1 MARKYL
7 LLFLFGIIFLS
18 GPAEAQLHIT
28 VTGGKAAPQPIAV
41 VPFKMTAGVGV
52 DVSRVVQSDL
62 NRSGLFKT
70 LPRSEMLTEPGTPA
84 EVNYKNWRVLG
95 MNDLV
100 IGKESLNNGK
110 ITVDFYL
117 LDVLSGQQLLAF
129 RMPPTAPDDLR
140 YVGHQIADLIYKKLT
155 GVDGYF
161 DTQIAYVV
169 ASGLGESR
177 TFKLVVAD
185 SDGKF
190 PHTVASS
197 PHPLQSPA
205 WSPDRKKLAFTGFEN
220 GRWAIFIETL
230 ATGKLQKVI
239 SLPGLDT
246 GAAWSPNGKEL
257 AVTLSLNG
265 TSNIYIINLRT
276 GQRRQLTHGSSINT
290 GEDWSPNGKNIVFT
304 SDRDGSPQIFEVPV
318 DGSSAPE
325 RLTFQGQKNMNPDFS
340 PDGKYLALVQEDGGK
355 YRIGL
360 MNLQTGDIRLLTDG
374 PVDTG
379 PSFAP
384 DGAVI
389 IYERDRS
396 NASGTDLGIVSTDGV
411 VHETIKGPPG
421 KDLQDPAWS
430 PYIK

>member
-1 MARKYL
+1 MTFKYL
-7 LLFLFGIIFLS
+7 VLLGIMFLCGS
-18 GPAEAQLHIT
+18 AQAQLHIT

-41 VPFKMTAGVGV
+41 VPFKEAPGV
-52 DVSRVVQSDL
+52 DVDVSQIVQSDL
-62 NRSGLFKT
+62 SRSGLFKT
-70 LPRSEMLTEPGTPA
+70 LPRSNMLAKPNVPA

-100 IGKESLNNGK
+100 IGKEDLIGARVS
-110 ITVDFYL
+110 VQFYL
-117 LDVLSGQQLLAF
+117 LDVFSGEQLLAF
-129 RMPPTAPDDLR
+129 RMPPTAPKELR
-140 YVGHQIADLIYKKLT
+140 YVGHRIADLIYKKLT

-169 ASGLGESR
+169 ASGLGEAR

-197 PHPLQSPA
+197 AYPLESPA
-205 WSPDRKKLAFTGFEN
+205 WSPDRKELAFTGFED
-220 GRWAIFIETL
+220 GRWAIYIETL
-230 ATGKLQKVI
+230 ATGRLRKVI

-246 GAAWSPNGKEL
+246 GAAWSPNGRQL
-257 AVTLSLNG
+257 AVTLSPDG
-265 TSNIYIINLRT
+265 IPNIYIINLQT
-276 GQRRQLTHGSSINT
+276 GDRRQLTHGSSIDT
-290 GEDWSPNGKNIVFT
+290 GADWSPNGKSIVFT
-304 SDRDGSPQIFEVPV
+304 SDRDGSPQIFEVSA

-325 RLTFQGQKNMNPDFS
+325 RLTFQGQKNMNPELS
-340 PDGKYLALVQEDGGK
+340 PDGKNLALVQEDKGK
-355 YRIGL
+355 YCIGL
-360 MNLQTGDIRLLTDG
+360 MNLQTGDIKLLTSG

-384 DGAVI
+384 NGAVL

-396 NASGTDLGIVSTDGV
+396 DASGTNLGIVSTDGV

-430 PYIK
+430 PYLN